1 MSTMFE
7 ILTTD
12 VIDSAISVRQ
22 NQIQLSRART
32 PNMGERAVVLG
43 AGYAGATC
51 AHILDGDVDELV
63 WISEDD
69 FHFVVHES
77 HRLVRDPSL
86 EKHLVVPV
94 EEIVSSDCEFVE
106 ATVESVSFKDH
117 VVETEAGNVPYDY
130 LVVAFGQRTA
140 DYGIPGVREHGLT
153 LKSREDAY
161 AIRDAAKRVHDGGR
175 VVVGGGGL
183 SGIQVAGE
191 LAEMFEK
198 RAESPSV
205 VVVEALDR
213 VLPGADEDLRAAIER
228 KMRKKGIVT
237 RTSDPVVEATADELR
252 LESGEVLAHDAL
264 VWTAGLAPHD
274 VETYPSPENGKR
286 GAFAVDSKLRFK
298 GQERVFAAGDAAY
311 VVDAEGDEAPAT
323 AWAARQEADVVA
335 ENVVRASRGKPLKE
349 YRVRNPGTLVSVGN
363 ATVGKVG
370 GQVLEG
376 VPARVLKRGAAARHI
391 TQTAGAGRGVKSALA
406 DL

>member
-1 MSTMFE
+1 M
-7 ILTTD
+7 
-12 VIDSAISVRQ
+12 
-22 NQIQLSRART
+22 RT
-32 PNMGERAVVLG
+32 VVLG

-51 AHILDGDVDELV
+51 AHLLDDEIDELV
-63 WISEDD
+63 WVSEDN
-69 FHFVVHES
+69 FHFVVHEA

-94 EEIVSSDCEFVE
+94 EEIVSSDCDFVE
-106 ATVESVSFKDH
+106 AKVESVRFDDR
-117 VVETEAGNVPYDY
+117 VVETDAGNVPYDY

-153 LKSREDAY
+153 LKSLDDAY
-161 AIRDAAKRVHDGGR
+161 AIRDAAERVPDGGR

-198 RAESPSV
+198 RAKSPSV

-213 VLPGADEDLRAAIER
+213 VLPGADDDLRAAIER
-228 KMRKKGIVT
+228 KMRKNGIVT
-237 RTSDPVVEATADELR
+237 RTSDPVVKATADELR
-252 LESGEVLAHDAL
+252 LESGDVLEYDAL
-264 VWTAGLAPHD
+264 VWTAGLAPQD
-274 VETYPSPENGKR
+274 VDILKTRVSTERETREALNVEPT
-286 GAFAVDSKLRFK
+286 LRVE
-298 GQERVFAAGDAAY
+298 GQERVFAAGDVAH
-311 VVDAEGDEAPAT
+311 VIDAEGDKAPAT
-323 AWAARQEADVVA
+323 AWAARQEAQVVA
-335 ENVVRASRGKPLKE
+335 GNVVRASRAKPLKE
-349 YRVRNPGTLVSVGN
+349 YKIRNPGTLVSVGN

-370 GQVLEG
+370 GQVIEG

-391 TQTAGAGRGVKSALA
+391 TQTSGTERGIRSALA